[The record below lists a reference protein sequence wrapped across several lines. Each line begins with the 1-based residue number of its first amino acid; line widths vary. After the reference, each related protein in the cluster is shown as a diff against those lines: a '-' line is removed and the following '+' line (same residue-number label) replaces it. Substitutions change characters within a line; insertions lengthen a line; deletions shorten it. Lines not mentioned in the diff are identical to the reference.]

1 MNQDIDPNFD
11 DNSYSRTNSKSTVD
25 RISNVMVLIFSEINS
40 LIGVDNK
47 VYGPF
52 QPQDVVI
59 MPDINA
65 EILVKNKK
73 GRLVKV

>member
-1 MNQDIDPNFD
+1 MIL
-11 DNSYSRTNSKSTVD
+11 T
-25 RISNVMVLIFSEINS
+25 FSEIS
-40 LIGVDNK
+40 SIIGVDNK

-52 QPQDVVI
+52 QPQDIVI

-73 GRLVKV
+73 GRLVRV